1 MLKKTITYTD
11 YNDVEKKEVHYF
23 NLTKSEIMK
32 MEMSKK
38 GGLAESIQRIIEAE
52 DAPAIIAVFEE
63 LIQLS
68 YGVKTVTG
76 GFDKNPKHFEEFKTT
91 LAYDQLFMELAT
103 NADAASEFVNGIIPA
118 DMSKQL
124 AEHNAQ
130 IAD

>member
-1 MLKKTITYTD
+1 MLKKVITYTD
-11 YNDVEKKEVHYF
+11 FNDVEKKETAYF

-52 DAPAIIAVFEE
+52 DAPAIIEVFEE
-63 LIQLS
+63 LIQKS
-68 YGVKTVTG
+68 YGVKTANG
-76 GFDKNPKHFEEFKTT
+76 GFDKNPKYFEEFKTT

-103 NADAASEFVNGIIPA
+103 DADAAAAFVNGIIPA

-124 AEHNAQ
+124 AEQNAQ
-130 IAD
+130 IAE